1 MLKAKVKK
9 RVIICLIGPT
19 AVGKTEVALKLAKRI
34 GAEIISCDSMQ
45 VNKGIDIATSKPTQ
59 EQRRKVPHHLI
70 DIVSPSR
77 EYNAA
82 RFRTSC
88 LKIINGIHKRGRPP
102 LIVGGSGLY
111 FRALLDGLF
120 KGPGQSAIL
129 RKKFY
134 QQAQK
139 YGPAHLYK
147 RLKNSD
153 PQAARTIHPHDLRRI
168 IRALEVYESSGK
180 PISKFKEKTCGIR
193 NKYNVRIFGLQRPRS
208 ELYARIEKRV
218 DKMFR
223 QGLVAE
229 IRKLNKGKVSKTAKS
244 LLGYKEITGFLR
256 DECSQ
261 DEARRLLKRNT
272 RRYAKR
278 QLTWFRKEKGVI
290 WVNIGPED
298 TPAVVVEK
306 ILSSLQAK
314 GKKGPGPFL
323 R

>member
-1 MLKAKVKK
+1 MKK
-9 RVIICLIGPT
+9 TIVCLIGPT

-34 GAEIISCDSMQ
+34 GAEVISCDSMQ
-45 VNKGIDIATSKPTQ
+45 LNKGIDIATSKPTKL
-59 EQRRKVPHHLI
+59 QRKSIPHHLI
-70 DIVSPSR
+70 DVIFPSQ

-82 RFRTSC
+82 RFRRSC
-88 LKIINGIHKRGRPP
+88 LKIINDIHKRDRLP

-134 QQAQK
+134 QQTQT
-139 YGPAHLYK
+139 YGPAYLYK
-147 RLKNSD
+147 RLKGLD
-153 PQAARTIHPHDLRRI
+153 PQAARSIHPHDLRRI

-180 PISKFKEKTCGIR
+180 PISRLKEKTCGIR
-193 NKYNVRIFGLQRPRS
+193 NRYNLYIFGLQRARS
-208 ELYARIEKRV
+208 ELYGRIEKRV
-218 DKMFR
+218 DKMFGR
-223 QGLVAE
+223 GLVAE
-229 IRKLNKGKVSKTAKS
+229 IRRLNKDKLSRTAKS

-256 DECSQ
+256 DEYSQ

-290 WVNIGPED
+290 WINLGPED
-298 TPAVVVEK
+298 TPEIVAER
-306 ILSSLQAK
+306 ILALL
-314 GKKGPGPFL
+314 PNTP
-323 R
+323 